1 MPMPHIG
8 EKIGIS
14 PLAQQHIDRAGQAYK
29 GRAEEERKV
38 LASQG
43 GGGLRARL
51 SDAGKAV

>member
-1 MPMPHIG
+1 MPHIG

-14 PLAQQHIDRAGQAYK
+14 PLAEQHIDRAGQAYK

-43 GGGLRARL
+43 GGGLRTRL